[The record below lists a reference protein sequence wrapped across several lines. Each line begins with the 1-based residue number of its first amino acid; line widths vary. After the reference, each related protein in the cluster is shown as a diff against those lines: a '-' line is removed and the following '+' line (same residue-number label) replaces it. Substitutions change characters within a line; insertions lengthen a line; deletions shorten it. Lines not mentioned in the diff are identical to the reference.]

1 MLGVAYTRQLWIY
14 TLAGVRMNK
23 AYTKTPTEWGQ
34 SNTATFLKL
43 GVYRKV
49 PEIYGK
55 MEVYAGLG
63 HVLFGRQGPAPLSM
77 PSNTA
82 FGGVDP
88 RTSESG
94 EGLTLGMNF
103 LY

>member
-1 MLGVAYTRQLWIY
+1 MWRRLTSIGFAAVAALF
-14 TLAGVRMNK
+14 
-23 AYTKTPTEWGQ
+23 GQ
-34 SNTATFLKL
+34 SNTATFLNL

-49 PEIYGK
+49 PEIYRK

-63 HVLFGRQGPAPLSM
+63 RVMFGHRGPAPLSM
-77 PSNTA
+77 PGNTA

-88 RTSESG
+88 RVSESG
-94 EGLTLGMNF
+94 NTLTIGMNL